1 MRVDNISLEFVG
13 KQVLFRT
20 KILGNRVQLL

>member
-1 MRVDNISLEFVG
+1 MRVDTISSEFVG

-20 KILGNRVQLL
+20 EILGNRVQLL

>member
-1 MRVDNISLEFVG
+1 MRVDTISYEFVG

-20 KILGNRVQLL
+20 EILGNRVQLL